1 LYPYS
6 DVPPPLSKSGLSKS
20 HSALGEP
27 ALGEWREKRDIFA
40 GMNLRLLTLSM
51 IFLAFP
57 AMDARAQDTPGLQLS
72 PKPGDSPVKAVSRP
86 PAIPDIPLPDKDSL
100 PVPAVT
106 DTLSVSRR
114 MLSQDEMFPVK
125 GRFPTVYG
133 PYVGGYMNADPR
145 LKVTAPVRRIPML
158 LRSPENRDWV
168 FYFFCGLLLTVAL
181 VKVAFPKYF
190 SDMFRVFF
198 QSSPRNLQLREQ
210 LTQTPLPSLL
220 LNLVFILAGGAFLFF
235 LIRNYGIYTGY
246 GQFATFQIIS
256 GIIAAVYI
264 VKYLFISLLGWM
276 FDRRAAAGAY
286 LFTVF
291 QVNKA
296 AGLALIPLS
305 LLMAYAPPGEG
316 AWVLTL
322 ALTVLGILLLVRL
335 AKGFQAVH
343 ALRINLVQFLLFV
356 AAFEV
361 VPVLLIGKV
370 LLRFID

>member
-1 LYPYS
+1 
-6 DVPPPLSKSGLSKS
+6 
-20 HSALGEP
+20 
-27 ALGEWREKRDIFA
+27 
-40 GMNLRLLTLSM
+40 MNLRLLTLSM
-51 IFLAFP
+51 IFLAFQ
-57 AMDARAQDTPGLQLS
+57 AMDAWAQDTPGLQLS